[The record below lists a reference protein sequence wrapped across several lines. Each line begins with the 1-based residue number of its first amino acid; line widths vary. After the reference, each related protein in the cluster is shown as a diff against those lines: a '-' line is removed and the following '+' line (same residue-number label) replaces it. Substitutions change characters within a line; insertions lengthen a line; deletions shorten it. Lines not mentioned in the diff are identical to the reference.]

1 MNNKIFQEEI
11 KIIFNKLK
19 NKDFFS
25 FSKFADGEWLMMRNI
40 PINNNEFNYTNEDEF
55 YKDKLIE
62 SFKFKEDNYSLLARI
77 NQF

>member
-40 PINNNEFNYTNEDEF
+40 SINNNEFNYTNEDEF

-62 SFKFKEDNYSLLARI
+62 
-77 NQF
+77 